1 MHNDS
6 EEHSPGAGADATTNA
21 GGGRW
26 AELIRLLHA
35 DADTL
40 VGEFLHHVRQIGP
53 YAAEVVPPTRVE
65 ADAVAS
71 FDYLLRRIGGL
82 PVSDRVQRAG
92 PEIGRDRARR
102 GVPLEDLAT
111 AVRLDFRVLWNALR
125 DRAGPDD
132 VGLLVARVEDVWA
145 VVEDYT
151 STIQVAYLEEA
162 ARMAREQ
169 RRERSTLVA
178 HLLASIHPEPA
189 DVHRVA
195 LALGVEETAP
205 MLVAA
210 APAPDRPA
218 LRGCAE
224 LLAAS
229 GRAVHVQEEREHS
242 LLLTR
247 WLGSQDP
254 DGMEPGAVMAALGQS
269 VRCGV
274 GPVARG
280 VAQLPASA
288 HLATAIA
295 DALPANR
302 VGPHTLRQ
310 AWLWLAGARLGS
322 AAAELAAPIR
332 AGLAS
337 ARSGEQDRLLET
349 VLAYTACGSVQQAAD
364 RLYCHRNT
372 VVNRLRRFAELTG
385 CDVTVPDQAVLVQA
399 ALSWQEC
406 GVVALHEPG

>member
-1 MHNDS
+1 MHNDGG
-6 EEHSPGAGADATTNA
+6 EIELGTGADATVDV
-21 GGGRW
+21 GGDRW

-35 DADTL
+35 DAETL
-40 VGEFLHHVRQIGP
+40 VGEFVHRVRQIGP
-53 YAAEVVPPTRVE
+53 YAAEVVPPPRVE

-71 FDYLLRRIGGL
+71 FDYLLRRIGSL
-82 PVSDRVQRAG
+82 PVSDRVRSAG

-102 GVPLEDLAT
+102 EVPLEDLAT

-162 ARMAREQ
+162 ARMARER

-178 HLLASIHPEPA
+178 RLLASTHPEPGE
-189 DVHRVA
+189 VHRAA

-218 LRGCAE
+218 LRSCAE

-229 GRAVHVQEEREHS
+229 GRTVHVQEEREHS

-247 WLGSQDP
+247 WLSSDA
-254 DGMEPGAVMAALGQS
+254 GAVTAVLGQG

-274 GPVARG
+274 GPLAHG
-280 VAQLPASA
+280 VAQVPASA
-288 HLATAIA
+288 HMATAIA
-295 DALPANR
+295 DVLPANR
-302 VGPHTLRQ
+302 AGPHTLRQ
-310 AWLWLAGARLGS
+310 AWLWLAGARLGP

-337 ARSGEQDRLLET
+337 ARSGEQDRLLDT
-349 VLAYTACGSVQQAAD
+349 VLAFTACGSVQQAAD

-399 ALSWQEC
+399 ALSWDEC
-406 GVVALHEPG
+406 GVVALQDPG